1 MRLAR
6 KARWSFTEVAVALKW
21 ERGGGQMQVTNEDR
35 SGKGEE
41 GERRMSGQNHDGDCT
56 IM

>member
-1 MRLAR
+1 
-6 KARWSFTEVAVALKW
+6 
-21 ERGGGQMQVTNEDR
+21 MQVTNEDR

-41 GERRMSGQNHDGDCT
+41 GERRMSGQNHDSDYT

>member
-21 ERGGGQMQVTNEDR
+21 ELGGWGEANAGNERGPIREGGGGGAED
-35 SGKGEE
+35 
-41 GERRMSGQNHDGDCT
+41 ERAESRW
-56 IM
+56 

>member
-21 ERGGGQMQVTNEDR
+21 EGGGANAGNER
-35 SGKGEE
+35 GPIRE
-41 GERRMSGQNHDGDCT
+41 GGGGGAEDERAESRW
-56 IM
+56 